1 MNVAI
6 LINGDRGV
14 YIVKKLSYV
23 KSINLKGIIYSD
35 LKKKDILKI
44 I

>member
-23 KSINLKGIIYSD
+23 KSINLKELFIPI
-35 LKKKDILKI
+35 
-44 I
+44 

>member
-23 KSINLKGIIYSD
+23 KYINLKGIIYSD